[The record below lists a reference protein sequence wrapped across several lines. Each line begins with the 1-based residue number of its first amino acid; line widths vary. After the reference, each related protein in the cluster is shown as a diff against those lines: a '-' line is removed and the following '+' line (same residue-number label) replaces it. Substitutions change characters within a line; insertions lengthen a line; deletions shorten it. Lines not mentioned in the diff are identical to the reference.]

1 VFCYFPITFRPPPN
15 DPYGI
20 TSDDL
25 KLALRYVRSS
35 FPPSH
40 LTDIPPRKCMAST
53 PRFAPLAMPVF
64 LEKLAPSLGASKRDV
79 LQSLTE
85 CIPVYGQQ
93 AIQGYAADLWD
104 NLKTEVSFHS
114 PRNELRR

>member
-1 VFCYFPITFRPPPN
+1 
-15 DPYGI
+15 
-20 TSDDL
+20 
-25 KLALRYVRSS
+25 
-35 FPPSH
+35 
-40 LTDIPPRKCMAST
+40 MAST

-93 AIQGYAADLWD
+93 AVQGYASDLWD
-104 NLKTEVSFHS
+104 NLKTEVSRARASSSEGFGS
-114 PRNELRR
+114 

>member
-1 VFCYFPITFRPPPN
+1 
-15 DPYGI
+15 
-20 TSDDL
+20 
-25 KLALRYVRSS
+25 
-35 FPPSH
+35 
-40 LTDIPPRKCMAST
+40 MAST

-93 AIQGYAADLWD
+93 AVQGYASDLWD
-104 NLKTEVSFHS
+104 NLKTEVSRASLAEGCGADSAF
-114 PRNELRR
+114 LDVG